1 MQLQPRS
8 VYQQGEIL
16 EADATRLIILL
27 YRGALE
33 AIGRAR
39 DYQAKGEIRL
49 RAHEITRAFEI
60 IAELAAAVDR
70 DKGADLAL
78 RLLQLYD
85 YMQQQLNRANA
96 EQNVEPLT
104 EVETLL
110 RGLLEAWEGARAQ
123 LGANQPPVP
132 PAYAAER
139 KPLRYSA

>member
-1 MQLQPRS
+1 MQLQARS

-39 DYQAKGEIRL
+39 DHQIKGEIRL
-49 RAHEITRAFEI
+49 RAHQVTRAFEI
-60 IAELAAAVDR
+60 IAELAGAVDR
-70 DKGADLAL
+70 EKGAELAL

-96 EQNVEPLT
+96 EQTIEPLA

-123 LGANQPPVP
+123 LGAAQLAAPV
-132 PAYAAER
+132 AYATER
-139 KPLRYSA
+139 KPLRCSA